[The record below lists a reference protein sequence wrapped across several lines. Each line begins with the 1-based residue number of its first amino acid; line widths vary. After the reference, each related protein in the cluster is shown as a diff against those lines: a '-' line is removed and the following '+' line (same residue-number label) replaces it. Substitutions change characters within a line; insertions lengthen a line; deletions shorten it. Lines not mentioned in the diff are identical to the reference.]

1 MGAVTCQS
9 IPRFLSWSRVVVRLA
24 GACGARTGGQLA
36 KSLVLLLAGSDQS
49 FAVTESLDISHVR
62 R

>member
-24 GACGARTGGQLA
+24 GGGARTGGQLA
-36 KSLVLLLAGSDQS
+36 KSLILLLAGSD
-49 FAVTESLDISHVR
+49 V
-62 R
+62 